1 MANFGNLIRGN
12 WKVNNSDDV
21 ARKYEIEAEAQI
33 TGNGDLTALVNGV
46 VRKDGATLATFNAQY
61 GAKDVPTF
69 VPQDVTIEDAQ
80 VAYGEVLAFASAVA
94 DKAKNNPPF
103 TQF

>member
-1 MANFGNLIRGN
+1 MAHFGNLIRGN

-21 ARKYEIEAEAQI
+21 ARECDIEAEAQI
-33 TGNGDLTALVNGV
+33 TGNGDLSALVNGV
-46 VRKDGATLATFNAQY
+46 VRKDGVTLATFNATA
-61 GAKDVPTF
+61 GETVPSF
-69 VPQDVTIEDAQ
+69 SPQDVAAEDAQ
-80 VAYGEVLAFASAVA
+80 AVYGEVLAFASAVA

>member
-12 WKVNNSDDV
+12 WKANNSDDV

-46 VRKDGATLATFNAQY
+46 VRKDNATLATFNAMTGQT
-61 GAKDVPTF
+61 APSF
-69 VPQDVTIEDAQ
+69 APQGISAEDAQ
-80 VAYGEVLAFASAVA
+80 VVYGEVLAFAEAVA

-103 TQF
+103 AQF

>member
-1 MANFGNLIRGN
+1 MANFDNLIRGN
-12 WKVNNSDDV
+12 WKVNNSEDV

-46 VRKDGATLATFNAQY
+46 VRKDGATLATFNEAR
-61 GAKDVPTF
+61 GETAPSF
-69 VPQDVTIEDAQ
+69 SPQDVAAEDAQ
-80 VAYGEVLAFASAVA
+80 AVYGEVLAFAEAVA

>member
-33 TGNGDLTALVNGV
+33 TGNGDLTSLVNGV
-46 VRKDGATLATFNAQY
+46 VRKDGATLATFSSMGGTKSA
-61 GAKDVPTF
+61 PSF
-69 VPQDVTIEDAQ
+69 SPQDVAAEDAQ
-80 VAYGEVLAFASAVA
+80 AVYGEVLKFAAAVA
-94 DKAKNNPPF
+94 DKVKNNPPF
-103 TQF
+103 AQF